1 MKGNIYRNG
10 LVLEICVVKGQVKAT
25 EHVTSAMQGTNQLAR
40 SGDTVFLHTHT
51 HTFPG
56 KCSMHHSVV
65 KTGRLRPVKRL
76 IVACG
81 NKMPTRCNR
90 GHKPASGKPDT

>member
-51 HTFPG
+51 HI
-56 KCSMHHSVV
+56 SWQMLH
-65 KTGRLRPVKRL
+65 
-76 IVACG
+76 
-81 NKMPTRCNR
+81 
-90 GHKPASGKPDT
+90 ASFCRKDW